1 MTKQDTDVTKAMHGT
16 PTIPTGRARWMMILL
31 LLAMNINASFI
42 QSSMNV
48 ALDRISSDFSVRLA
62 VANWV
67 VLGYAI
73 IVGTVITMS
82 TSLLERYGV
91 RKVMLA
97 GMVFACAGSLLGFF
111 AANFPMLLVARL
123 VQAVTTGLSFPVV
136 TSALMTLAPNGKAGM
151 LMSVNSAV
159 IGFGLAI
166 APSLSG
172 LVITYQSLQAL
183 FLLPAVVSAVLFA
196 AGFFLL
202 HDLHERRDKKID
214 IPSVFMSLVIMATF
228 MYGLNE
234 VTRAPAMSL
243 VLMGVAVAVGVLF
256 VLRERKLPDPLLNLA
271 PLKTGIFSLGELLIV
286 FAYMCSLFLSLL
298 APLFLEGTAG
308 YTPFVAGCMLAL
320 PIACYAIACFISGI
334 IGKSHGVWPLVPV
347 GFALTAI
354 GYAALFFV
362 SSSHLMLAFLVAV
375 AVSYTGIGLVFPVIK
390 SANLEAL
397 PKPLSSSGASIHSTV
412 VQIAGSISSALFVG
426 IMSTD
431 VASSMARGA
440 TKAEAYATGFS
451 HTLLIAL
458 GILVV
463 AVVVSVFY
471 ARLVVD
477 REGKLI

>member
-1 MTKQDTDVTKAMHGT
+1 MTKQDTDTTQAGLST
-16 PTIPTGRARWMMILL
+16 PTMPTGKARWMMILL
-31 LLAMNINASFI
+31 LFAMNINASFI

-48 ALDRISSDFSVRLA
+48 ALDRISSSFSVRLA

-97 GMVFACAGSLLGFF
+97 GMVFACAGSLLGVV
-111 AANFPMLLVARL
+111 ATNFPLLLAARL

-151 LMSVNSAV
+151 LLSVNSAI

-172 LVITYQSLQAL
+172 LIITYRSLQTL
-183 FLLPAVVSAVLFA
+183 FLLPAVVSAVLFV
-196 AGFFLL
+196 AGLFLL
-202 HDLHERRDKKID
+202 HDLHARRDRKID
-214 IPSVFMSLVIMATF
+214 IPSVIMSLVTMGTF

-234 VTRAPAMSL
+234 VTHAPTVSL
-243 VLMGVAVAVGVLF
+243 VLMGVAAVVGTLF

-298 APLFLEGTAG
+298 APLFLEGTEG

-334 IGKSHGVWPLVPV
+334 IGKSHGVWPLVPI
-347 GFALTAI
+347 GFALTAL
-354 GYAALFFV
+354 GYAALFFA
-362 SSSHLMLAFLVAV
+362 SSSHLMPAFLVAV
-375 AVSYTGIGLVFPVIK
+375 AVSYTGIGLAFPVIK

-397 PKPLSSSGASIHSTV
+397 AKPIASSGASIHSTV

-431 VASSMARGA
+431 VASSMAHGA
-440 TKAEAYATGFS
+440 SKADAYAAGFS

-463 AVVVSVFY
+463 ASVVSVLY
-471 ARLVVD
+471 ARIVVS
-477 REGKLI
+477 RKGNQV